1 MELESVIVMASGAM
15 ESVLAFIRTTG
26 DFSAITKYKE
36 RDVTRRFDLVAEQKL
51 QDQLFERGV
60 SARIVSEERGDRI
73 IGDDPSCT
81 FVFDPI
87 DGSSNAAIGFPYFC
101 SSLAYAPKID
111 DVSLSDI
118 SIGAVVTNSLDVYAA
133 ERGQGARLNGAPLVT
148 RKAPRYKPVVAGYAY
163 GVSHVP
169 RGLIEFEKDAK
180 VRIFGSIAYDICQ
193 VATGTLDA
201 VIDTRDRL
209 SSYDV
214 AAALLILYE
223 SNGIITTG
231 DGNLL
236 DAPVTA
242 SNLSLVCS
250 IDRTLHD
257 RILETLGQFS
267 NDETETP
274 NRTS

>member
-1 MELESVIVMASGAM
+1 MELENIIAMATRAI
-15 ESVLAFIRTTG
+15 ESVLAFVGTTG

-36 RDVTRRFDLVAEQKL
+36 RDVTRKFDLVAEQKL
-51 QDQLFERGV
+51 QDELFERGI
-60 SARIVSEERGDRI
+60 SARIVSEEYGDRI
-73 IGDDPSCT
+73 VGDDPSCT

-87 DGSSNAAIGFPYFC
+87 DGSTNLAIGFPYFC

-133 ERGQGARLNGAPLVT
+133 ERGHGARFNGAPLVT
-148 RKAPRYKPVVAGYAY
+148 QKAPRYKPVVAGYAY
-163 GVSHVP
+163 GVSHIP
-169 RGLIEFEKDAK
+169 RGLIEFEKSAK
-180 VRIFGSIAYDICQ
+180 VRIFGSIAYDICK

-209 SSYDV
+209 SSYDI
-214 AAALLILYE
+214 AAAQLILQE
-223 SNGIITTG
+223 SNGITTTG
-231 DGNLL
+231 DGSLF

-250 IDRTLHD
+250 TDRTLHD
-257 RILETLGQFS
+257 SIVDTLRQF
-267 NDETETP
+267 DA
-274 NRTS
+274 

>member
-1 MELESVIVMASGAM
+1 MELESIIAMATKAI
-15 ESVLAFIRTTG
+15 ESVLAFVGTTG

-51 QDQLFERGV
+51 EDELFERGI

-73 IGDDPSCT
+73 IGDDPHGT

-87 DGSSNAAIGFPYFC
+87 DGSTNVAIGFPYFC

-118 SIGAVVTNSLDVYAA
+118 SMGAVVTNSLDVYAA
-133 ERGQGARLNGAPLVT
+133 ERGRGARLNGAPLVT
-148 RKAPRYKPVVAGYAY
+148 RKAPRYQPVVAGYAY
-163 GVSHVP
+163 GVSHIP
-169 RGLIEFEKDAK
+169 RGLIEFERHAK
-180 VRIFGSIAYDICQ
+180 VRIFGSIACDICQ

-209 SSYDV
+209 SSYDI
-214 AAALLILYE
+214 AAALLILCE
-223 SNGIITTG
+223 SNGIATTD
-231 DGNLL
+231 DGSLF

-242 SNLSLVCS
+242 SSLSLVCS
-250 IDRTLHD
+250 TDRTLHD
-257 RILETLGQFS
+257 RIVEMLDQFS
-267 NDETETP
+267 KGE
-274 NRTS
+274 

>member
-1 MELESVIVMASGAM
+1 MELENIIAIATRVM
-15 ESVLAFIRTTG
+15 ESVLAFVRAEA
-26 DFSAITKYKE
+26 DFAAITKHKE

-51 QDQLFERGV
+51 QDELFERGV
-60 SARIVSEERGDRI
+60 NARIVSEEYGDRI
-73 IGDDPSCT
+73 LGDEPSCT

-87 DGSSNAAIGFPYFC
+87 DGSTNVAIGFPYFC

-163 GVSHVP
+163 GVSHIP
-169 RGLIEFEKDAK
+169 RGLIEFEKNTK

-209 SSYDV
+209 SSYDI
-214 AAALLILYE
+214 AAALLVLYE
-223 SNGIITTG
+223 SNGITTTG
-231 DGNLL
+231 DGSLF

-250 IDRTLHD
+250 TDRTLHD
-257 RILETLGQFS
+257 RIVDTLNQFS
-267 NDETETP
+267 KDE
-274 NRTS
+274 

>member
-1 MELESVIVMASGAM
+1 MKLENIIAMASRAI
-15 ESVLAFIRTTG
+15 EAVLAFVGTTG

-51 QDQLFERGV
+51 QEELFERGI
-60 SARIVSEERGDRI
+60 SARIVSEEYGDRI
-73 IGDDPSCT
+73 VGDDPSCT

-87 DGSSNAAIGFPYFC
+87 DGSTNLAIGFPYFC

-118 SIGAVVTNSLDVYAA
+118 TKGAVVTNSLDVYAA
-133 ERGQGARLNGAPLVT
+133 ERGHGARLNGAPLVT
-148 RKAPRYKPVVAGYAY
+148 QKAPRYKPVVAGYAY
-163 GVSHVP
+163 GVSHIP
-169 RGLIEFEKDAK
+169 RGLIEFEKRAK

-209 SSYDV
+209 SSYDI
-214 AAALLILYE
+214 AAAQLILRE

-231 DGNLL
+231 DGSLF

-250 IDRTLHD
+250 TDRTLHD
-257 RILETLGQFS
+257 SIVDTLRQF
-267 NDETETP
+267 DK
-274 NRTS
+274 

>member
-1 MELESVIVMASGAM
+1 MELEDITALTTRVM
-15 ESVLAFIRTTG
+15 ESVLAFVRADG
-26 DFSAITKYKE
+26 DFSAITNYKE

-51 QDQLFERGV
+51 QDELFAKGV

-87 DGSSNAAIGFPYFC
+87 DGSTNVAIGFPYFC

-111 DVSLSDI
+111 DVLLSDI
-118 SIGAVVTNSLDVYAA
+118 CLGAVVTNSLDAYAA
-133 ERGQGARLNGAPLVT
+133 EKGQGARLNRMPLVT
-148 RKAPRYKPVVAGYAY
+148 RKTSRYKPVVAGYAY
-163 GVSHVP
+163 GVSHIP
-169 RGLIEFEKDAK
+169 SGLIEFEKNVK

-193 VATGTLDA
+193 VASGTLDA

-209 SSYDV
+209 SSYDI
-214 AAALLILYE
+214 AAAQLILQE

-231 DGNLL
+231 DGNLF

-242 SNLSLVCS
+242 SKLSLLCTTN
-250 IDRTLHD
+250 RTLHNSIVNKL
-257 RILETLGQFS
+257 RQF
-267 NDETETP
+267 EM
-274 NRTS
+274 